1 MNEKKQLP
9 PWDQKRNENT
19 HRDLNRFAVEL
30 LADKLDKAL
39 QQEHPAGLLEI
50 RDKINI
56 LITGFNVIHNATQ
69 KDPKHRA
76 KLTELYESVQAD
88 LKALAEATGFDLLD
102 ESTWILSEGL

>member
-1 MNEKKQLP
+1 MNEKRELP
-9 PWDQKRNENT
+9 IWVQKSNENT
-19 HRDLNRFAVEL
+19 HRDLNRFGVDF

-39 QQEHPAGLLEI
+39 KQEHPAGLLEI

-56 LITGFNVIHNATQ
+56 LITGFNVIHNATK

-88 LKALAEATGFDLLD
+88 LKALAESTGFDLLD
-102 ESTWILSEGL
+102 ESTWNQ